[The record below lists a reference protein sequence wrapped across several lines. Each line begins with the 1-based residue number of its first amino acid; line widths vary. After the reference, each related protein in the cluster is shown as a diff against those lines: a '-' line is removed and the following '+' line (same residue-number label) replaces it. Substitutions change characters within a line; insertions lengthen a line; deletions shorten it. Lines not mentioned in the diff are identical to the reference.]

1 MFSFTKRLLA
11 FCLLAGIGH
20 EAVAQVAS
28 SIPRFPADTDT
39 VTIIFDA
46 TQGNGALAG
55 VNPPIYAHTGVIT
68 NLSTGPSDWRF
79 VQGTWGQ
86 ASPNTLMTP
95 LGNNKYSITYVPRSF
110 YNVPAA
116 QTIQSLAFVFR
127 NTTGSIVGR
136 EANGSDIYVPIYP
149 AGQLHSRIFS
159 PGINQQLVQPGTSL
173 PFFGAASQVCSLRLY
188 VNGALVQAALS
199 DTLTSNLSFPAAG
212 NYDIVF
218 EADNG
223 SVQRAD
229 TFNMVA
235 LSPNPILPLPNN
247 VQEGI
252 NYINDSTVTLVLYA
266 PHKSYVFAVGDFN
279 AWELDLNYLMN
290 QTPDS
295 NWFWVTIN
303 QLTPGEEY
311 AYQYFI
317 DGQIKVADPYTHK
330 VLDPSND
337 RFILPST
344 YPNLKPYPEGK
355 TTGIVSVFQTAQ
367 PAYNWQ
373 TTNYV
378 RPDQSK
384 LVIYELLVRDFI
396 ADQRYLSIIDSLDYF
411 ERLGINCIELMPIME
426 FEGNNS
432 WGYNTSFALA
442 ADKAYG
448 TANDLRAFIDS
459 CHARGISVVLDMV
472 LNHAFG
478 QSPLVQMWWDGNTVA
493 ANSPYFNP
501 VAKHDFNVGF
511 DFNHESEATKR
522 YVNRVVRYWLEEFKF
537 DGFRFDLSKGFT
549 QKNTL
554 GNVGAWGN
562 YDSSRVELWKAISDT
577 IWAISPDAYVILEHF
592 ADNSEERVL
601 AAYGMMLWGNLNH
614 NFNEGTMGF
623 MSNSNFSWGSYK
635 NRGWSQPN
643 LITYAESHDEER
655 LMYRNLTFGAQSSTY
670 NTRNLQTAL
679 KRMELAATFL
689 YAIPGPKMIWQFGEL
704 GYDFSI
710 NRCPGGGIN
719 NNCRTDPKPIRWDY
733 FVNPER
739 RYLYNIYAAM
749 AKLRT
754 QEAAFSTDSFFI
766 SFGGSFKQ
774 IRLIHPDMNV
784 VLAGNWAT
792 SSIQGSTIFP
802 TTGWWYDY
810 FSGDSIQIT
819 NTTTVIEMQAGEY
832 RLFTSKRLAAPDL
845 ALNTQDNLFSPAG
858 SLRIYPNPTSN
869 SVNIKITDLQ
879 PFQPSWLEVVDLQ
892 GRLVQRLT
900 VHSESSEAVVHWNLM
915 NQAGQRVAPG
925 LYFIRDAKGRNA
937 KLMVQ

>member
-1 MFSFTKRLLA
+1 MFSFQKSWLAIGVLLCTG
-11 FCLLAGIGH
+11 FEVIG
-20 EAVAQVAS
+20 QVVS
-28 SIPRFPADTDT
+28 CIPRFPNDTST
-39 VTIIFDA
+39 VTVIFDA
-46 TQGNGALAG
+46 MQGNGALAG

-68 NLSTGPSDWRF
+68 NLSTSPSDWRF

-86 ASPNTLMTP
+86 ASSTTLMTP
-95 LGNNKYSITYVPRSF
+95 LGNNKYSISYVPRSF
-110 YNVPAA
+110 YNVPSA

-127 NTTGSIVGR
+127 NTNGSIVGR
-136 EANGSDIYVPIYP
+136 EANGSDIYVPLYA
-149 AGQLHSRIFS
+149 AGQLHSRIFLPS
-159 PGINQQLVQPGTSL
+159 ANSQLVQPGSSL
-173 PFFGAASQVCSLRLY
+173 PFFGAASQVCSLSLF
-188 VNGALVQAALS
+188 VNGTLVQSAQS
-199 DTLTSNLSFPAAG
+199 DSLGFTLNFPTAG
-212 NYDIVF
+212 NYNVVF
-218 EADNG
+218 VANNG
-223 SVQRAD
+223 TSQRAD
-229 TFNMVA
+229 TLRMIA

-247 VQEGI
+247 VQEGV
-252 NYINDSTVTLVLYA
+252 NYLNDSTAILALYA
-266 PHKSYVFAVGDFN
+266 PHKSHVFAVGDFN
-279 AWELDLNYLMN
+279 DWDLNLNYLMN

-295 NWFWVTIN
+295 NWYWVTLSG
-303 QLTPGEEY
+303 LTPGEEY
-311 AYQYFI
+311 AYQYYI
-317 DGQIKVADPYTHK
+317 NGTIKVADPYSEK
-330 VLDPSND
+330 VLDPNND
-337 RFILPST
+337 RFIAAST
-344 YPNLKPYPEGK
+344 YPNLKPYPTGK
-355 TTGIVSVFQTAQ
+355 TTGNVSVLQTAQ

-378 RPDQSK
+378 RPAKSK
-384 LVIYELLVRDFI
+384 LVVYEMLVRDFI
-396 ADQRYLSIIDSLDYF
+396 ADQRYRSVIDSLDYLQ
-411 ERLGINCIELMPIME
+411 RLGINCLQIMPIME

-432 WGYNTSFALA
+432 WGYNTSFAMA

-448 TANDLRAFIDS
+448 TANDLRALIDS

-501 VAKHDFNVGF
+501 IAKHDFNVGF
-511 DFNHESEATKR
+511 DFNHESPATKR
-522 YVNRVVRYWLEEFKF
+522 YVNRVVRYWLEGFKF

-562 YDSSRVELWKAISDT
+562 YDSTRVALWKAIADT

-601 AAYGMMLWGNLNH
+601 ANYGMMLWGNLNH

-623 MSNSNFSWGSYK
+623 VNNSNFSWGSYK

-655 LMYRNLTFGAQSSTY
+655 LMYRNVNFGAQSSGH
-670 NTRNLQTAL
+670 NTRDLTTAL
-679 KRMELAATFL
+679 KRMELAAAFL
-689 YAIPGPKMIWQFGEL
+689 YTIPGPKMIWQFGEL

-710 NRCPGGGIN
+710 NRCPNGTIS

-733 FVNPER
+733 YVNPGR

-754 QEAAFSTDSFFI
+754 AEAAFATDSFFM
-766 SFGGSFKQ
+766 SVGSSFKQ
-774 IRLIHPDMNV
+774 IRLIHPSMNV

-802 TTGWWYDY
+802 STGWWYNY

-832 RLFTSKRLAAPDL
+832 RLYTSKRLAAPDL
-845 ALNTQDNLFSPAG
+845 ALRTPDLASVAAG
-858 SLRIYPNPTSN
+858 LRIYPNPTN
-869 SVNIKITDLQ
+869 TLVNIIISDLQ
-879 PFQPSWLEVVDLQ
+879 PFQSSWLEVVDLQ
-892 GRLVQRLT
+892 GRLVQRLS
-900 VHSESSEAVVHWNLM
+900 VQSESSEAVVSWSLT
-915 NQAGQRVAPG
+915 NQSGQRVPAG

>member
-1 MFSFTKRLLA
+1 MFSFKKSLLA
-11 FCLLAGIGH
+11 LCLLAGVNYEVTG
-20 EAVAQVAS
+20 QVAS
-28 SIPRFPADTDT
+28 SIPRFPSDTDT

-46 TQGNGALAG
+46 TLGNGALTG

-79 VQGTWGQ
+79 VQGTWGV
-86 ASPNTLMTP
+86 ASPTTLMTS
-95 LGNNKYSITYVPRSF
+95 LGNNKYSISYVPRTF
-110 YNVPAA
+110 YSAPAA
-116 QTIQSLAFVFR
+116 QTILSLAFVFR
-127 NTTGSIVGR
+127 NTAGSIVGR
-136 EANGSDIYVPIYP
+136 EANGSDIYVPLYA

-159 PGINQQLVQPGTSL
+159 PGANSQLVQPGSSL

-188 VNGALVQAALS
+188 VNGALVQSAQADS
-199 DTLTSNLSFPAAG
+199 LTFNLTFPTAG

-218 EADNG
+218 VADNG
-223 SVQRAD
+223 NTQRSD
-229 TFNMVA
+229 TLQMVA
-235 LSPNPILPLPNN
+235 LPPNPILPLPNT

-252 NYINDSTVTLVLYA
+252 NYINDSTAILALYA
-266 PHKSYVFAVGDFN
+266 PHKSHVFVVGDFN
-279 AWELDLNYLMN
+279 DWKLDLNYLMN
-290 QTPDS
+290 ETPDS
-295 NWFWVTIN
+295 NWYWVTIN
-303 QLTPGEEY
+303 NLLPSEEY

-317 DGQIKVADPYTHK
+317 DGTIRIADPYTEK
-330 VLDPSND
+330 VLDPNND
-337 RFILPST
+337 RFISANT
-344 YPNLKPYPEGK
+344 YPNLKPYPADK
-355 TTGIVSVFQTAQ
+355 TTGNVSVLQTAQ
-367 PAYNWQ
+367 PTYNWQ
-373 TTNYV
+373 TTNFI
-378 RPDQSK
+378 RPDKSK
-384 LVIYELLVRDFI
+384 LVVYELLVRDFI

-411 ERLGINCIELMPIME
+411 QRLGINCIELMPIME

-448 TANDLRAFIDS
+448 TRDDLRAFIDS
-459 CHARGISVVLDMV
+459 CHARGIAVVLDMV

-478 QSPLVQMWWDGNTVA
+478 QSPLVQMWWEGSTA
-493 ANSPYFNP
+493 ASNSPYFNP
-501 VAKHDFNVGF
+501 IAKHDFNVGF
-511 DFNHESEATKR
+511 DFNHESAATKR

-562 YDSSRVELWKAISDT
+562 YDSTRVDLWKAISDT

-592 ADNSEERVL
+592 ADNIEERVL
-601 AAYGMMLWGNLNH
+601 ANYGMMLWGNLNH

-623 MSNSNFSWGSYK
+623 TGNSNFSWGSYK
-635 NRGWSQPN
+635 NRGWTQPH

-655 LMYRNLTFGAQSSTY
+655 LMVRNLSSGAQTSTY
-670 NTRNLQTAL
+670 NTRDLTTAL
-679 KRMELAATFL
+679 KRMELAAAFL
-689 YAIPGPKMIWQFGEL
+689 YTTPGPKMIWQFGEL

-710 NRCPGGGIN
+710 NRCPNGTIN

-749 AKLRT
+749 ATLRT
-754 QEAAFSTDSFFI
+754 QEAAFATDSFFI
-766 SFGGSFKQ
+766 SFGGSYKQ

-792 SSIQGSTIFP
+792 SSIQGNTIFP
-802 TTGWWYDY
+802 STGRWYDY

-819 NTTTVIEMQAGEY
+819 NTSTTIEMQAGQY
-832 RLFTSKRLAAPDL
+832 RLFTTKKLAAPNL
-845 ALNTQDNLFSPAG
+845 ALTTSGIVAETAG
-858 SLRIYPNPTSN
+858 LRIYPNPSTT

-892 GRLVQRLT
+892 GRMVQRLR
-900 VHSESSEAVVHWNLM
+900 VQSESSEAVINWALTDQKGN
-915 NQAGQRVAPG
+915 RVSSG
-925 LYFIRDAKGRNA
+925 LYFIRDAKGRHA

>member
-1 MFSFTKRLLA
+1 MFSFQKSWLAIGMLLCTG
-11 FCLLAGIGH
+11 FEVIG
-20 EAVAQVAS
+20 QVAS
-28 SIPRFPADTDT
+28 SIPRFPSDTST
-39 VTIIFDA
+39 VTVIFDA
-46 TQGNGALAG
+46 SQGNGALAG

-86 ASPNTLMTP
+86 ASPTTLMTP
-95 LGNNKYSITYVPRSF
+95 LGNNKYSISYVPRSF
-110 YNVPAA
+110 YNVPSA

-127 NTTGSIVGR
+127 NTSGSIVGR
-136 EANGSDIYVPIYP
+136 EANGSDIYVPLYA

-159 PGINQQLVQPGTSL
+159 PSASSQLVQPGSSL
-173 PFFGAASQVCSLRLY
+173 PFFGAASQVCSLSLF
-188 VNGALVQAALS
+188 VNGTLVQSAQS
-199 DTLTSNLSFPAAG
+199 DSLVFSLNFPTAGSYNVVFVANNGTS
-212 NYDIVF
+212 
-218 EADNG
+218 
-223 SVQRAD
+223 QRAD
-229 TFNMVA
+229 TLQMIA

-247 VQEGI
+247 VQEGV
-252 NYINDSTVTLVLYA
+252 NYLNDSTAILALYA
-266 PHKSYVFAVGDFN
+266 PHKSHVFVVGDFN
-279 AWELDLNYLMN
+279 DWDLDLDYLMN

-295 NWFWVTIN
+295 NWYWVTLN
-303 QLTPGEEY
+303 GLTPGEEY

-317 DGQIKVADPYTHK
+317 NGSIRVADPFTEK
-330 VLDPSND
+330 VLDPNND
-337 RFILPST
+337 RFIAAST
-344 YPNLKPYPEGK
+344 YPNLKPYPTGK
-355 TTGIVSVFQTAQ
+355 TTGNVSVLQTTQ
-367 PAYNWQ
+367 PTYNWQ

-378 RPDQSK
+378 RPEQSK
-384 LVIYELLVRDFI
+384 LVVYEMLVRDFI
-396 ADQRYLSIIDSLDYF
+396 ADQRYRSVIDSLDYLQ
-411 ERLGINCIELMPIME
+411 RLGINCLQLMPIME

-432 WGYNTSFALA
+432 WGYNTSFAMA

-448 TANDLRAFIDS
+448 TANDLRALIDS

-501 VAKHDFNVGF
+501 IAKHDFNVGF
-511 DFNHESEATKR
+511 DFNHESPATKR

-562 YDSSRVELWKAISDT
+562 YDSTRVELWKAIADT

-601 AAYGMMLWGNLNH
+601 ANYGMMLWGNLNH

-623 MSNSNFSWGSYK
+623 VNSSNFSWGSYK

-655 LMYRNLTFGAQSSTY
+655 LMYRNVNFGAQSSTH
-670 NTRNLQTAL
+670 NTRDLTTAL
-679 KRMELAATFL
+679 KRMELAAAFL
-689 YAIPGPKMIWQFGEL
+689 YTIPGPKMIWQFGEL

-710 NRCPGGGIN
+710 NRCPNGTIS

-733 FVNPER
+733 YVNPGR
-739 RYLYNIYAAM
+739 RYLFNIYAAM

-754 QEAAFSTDSFFI
+754 AEAAFATDSFFI
-766 SFGGSFKQ
+766 SVGSSYKQ
-774 IRLIHPDMNV
+774 IRLIHPSMNV

-802 TTGWWYDY
+802 TTGWWFNY

-819 NTTTVIEMQAGEY
+819 NTTTVIEMQPGEY
-832 RLFTSKRLAAPDL
+832 RLYTSKRLAAPDL
-845 ALNTQDNLFSPAG
+845 ALSTPDLVSQAAG
-858 SLRIYPNPTSN
+858 LRIYPNPSN
-869 SVNIKITDLQ
+869 TVVNIIISDLQ
-879 PFQPSWLEVVDLQ
+879 PFQSSWLEVVDLQ
-892 GRLVQRLT
+892 GRLVQRLL
-900 VHSESSEAVVHWNLM
+900 VQSESSEAVVSWSLT
-915 NQAGQRVAPG
+915 NQNGQRVPAG